1 MSSGPQPS
9 EHEDELHLELHR
21 AADELGKY
29 AAKMRISD
37 PKGIAPDRAKRFMD
51 SLLVTVTKE
60 NFEVGADLIGHVKAF
75 MHSPDGTLMGSLV
88 DMNTGVQLTSG
99 LTKKSFKDA
108 EIILHV
114 IVHGIWDDKV
124 RDATRVG
131 IQKVIKEYGL
141 GLEVLQDYFETEKS
155 IEHHLKK

>member
-1 MSSGPQPS
+1 
-9 EHEDELHLELHR
+9 
-21 AADELGKY
+21 
-29 AAKMRISD
+29 
-37 PKGIAPDRAKRFMD
+37 
-51 SLLVTVTKE
+51 
-60 NFEVGADLIGHVKAF
+60 
-75 MHSPDGTLMGSLV
+75 MGSLV